1 MTTDEERVILV
12 DGSDTP
18 VGEAE
23 KLSAHRHEGRLHRAL
38 SVMLFDPEGRT
49 LLQRRAAGKYH
60 SPLTWANSCCSHPRP
75 GEGVVDAGH
84 RRLREE
90 LGIDCPLWEAFSFT
104 YSVDVGPDLTE
115 REFDHV
121 LVGRFSGPVHPDP
134 SEVAEVRWAS
144 LPELFASV
152 RADDPAYAPW
162 FRILLVEL
170 GQRHDFP
177 PPPS

>member
-1 MTTDEERVILV
+1 MAAAEERVILV
-12 DGSDTP
+12 DGADVP

-23 KLSAHRHEGRLHRAL
+23 KLSAHRHEGRLHRAI
-38 SVMLFDPEGRT
+38 SVLLFDPQGRT

-75 GEGVVDAGH
+75 GETVEQAAH

-90 LGIDCPLWEAFSFT
+90 LGIDCPLREAFSFT
-104 YSVDVGPDLTE
+104 YSIGVGPDLTE

-121 LVGRFSGPVHPDP
+121 LVGAFSGPVHPDP
-134 SEVAEVRWAS
+134 AEVAEVRWAS

-152 RADDPAYAPW
+152 RPDDPAYAPW
-162 FRILLVEL
+162 FRILLVEI
-170 GQRHDFP
+170 GQRRDFP
-177 PPPS
+177 PPSS

>member
-1 MTTDEERVILV
+1 MATAEERVILV
-12 DGSDTP
+12 DGADAP

-23 KLSAHRHEGRLHRAL
+23 KLRAHRHEGMLHRAL

-49 LLQRRAAGKYH
+49 LLQRRAVGKYH
-60 SPLTWANSCCSHPRP
+60 SPLAWANSCCSHPRP
-75 GEGVVDAGH
+75 GETVEEAAH

-90 LGIDCPLWEAFSFT
+90 LGIDCPLEEAFSFT
-104 YSVDVGPDLTE
+104 YSINVGPDLTE

-121 LVGRFSGPVHPDP
+121 LVGRFVGPVRPDP
-134 SEVAEVRWAS
+134 AEVTEVRWAT

-152 RADDPAYAPW
+152 RPDDPAYAPW

-170 GQRHDFP
+170 GQRRDFP
-177 PPPS
+177 PFPS